1 MLDHPAARLLSTP
14 PHTLTPPHPMTT
26 YRIEGVHADGR
37 YVSHLVQAADAV
49 RAIQAVGDQ
58 DNQIIRV
65 TRAIPAS

>member
-1 MLDHPAARLLSTP
+1 
-14 PHTLTPPHPMTT
+14 MTT

-65 TRAIPAS
+65 TRATPAS